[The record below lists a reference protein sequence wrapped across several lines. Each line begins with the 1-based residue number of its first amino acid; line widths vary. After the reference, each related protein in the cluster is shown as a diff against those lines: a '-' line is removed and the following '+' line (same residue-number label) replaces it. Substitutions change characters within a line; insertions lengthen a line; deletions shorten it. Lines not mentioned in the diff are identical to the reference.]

1 MDYDELRKIH
11 RIEKS
16 KKELQKLED
25 NFYKECVDLMNEYF
39 EKYEKTKDVEYLK
52 ILENIQSIVKSI
64 LFLRQQKIVF
74 SALRLAVADEYD
86 TENMTPKEKDF
97 FDKLYELIKEN
108 IVFIEEVSSGK
119 FVEECEDSK
128 DINKMKIKI
137 ILDIPKEFVG
147 EDGNIYGPYKKGEI
161 IEIDKKEGEF
171 LIEKNLAELV
181 R

>member
-39 EKYEKTKDVEYLK
+39 EKYEKTKDIEYLK
-52 ILENIQSIVKSI
+52 ILENVQSIVKSI

-74 SALRLAVADEYD
+74 SALRLSVADEYD
-86 TENMTPKEKDF
+86 TENMTTKEKDF
-97 FDKLYELIKEN
+97 FDKLYKLIKEN
-108 IVFIEEVSSGK
+108 IMFIEKVSSGK
-119 FVEECEDSK
+119 FVEECK
-128 DINKMKIKI
+128 DINKIKIKI
-137 ILDIPKEFVG
+137 LLDIPQFAG
-147 EDGNIYGPYKKGEI
+147 EDENIYGPYKKGEI
-161 IEIDKKEGEF
+161 IEINKEEGEI

>member
-16 KKELQKLED
+16 KKELQELDD
-25 NFYKECVDLMNEYF
+25 NFYKECVDLLNYYL
-39 EKYEKTKDVEYLK
+39 EKYNETKNIEYLK
-52 ILENIQSIVKSI
+52 IVENIQSIVKSI

-86 TENMTPKEKDF
+86 VEKMTSKEKEF
-97 FDKLYELIKEN
+97 FNKLYEMIKEN
-108 IVFIEEVSSGK
+108 IKFIEEVSSGN
-119 FVEECEDSK
+119 FVEECK

-137 ILDIPKEFVG
+137 ILDIPEFLG
-147 EDGNIYGPYKKGEI
+147 SDGNIYGPYKKGEVV
-161 IEIDKKEGEF
+161 EINKEDGEL
-171 LIEKNLAELV
+171 LIERNVAEVV